1 MPKLVIDEER
11 CKGCQLCVEF
21 CPPKVL
27 AMRTTLNA
35 RGFYPVTLI
44 DEERCTSCAACAIVC
59 PDTVIAVY
67 KAERVAV
74 AR

>member
-1 MPKLVIDEER
+1 MS
-11 CKGCQLCVEF
+11 
-21 CPPKVL
+21 
-27 AMRTTLNA
+27 TTLNT
-35 RGFYPVTLI
+35 RGFFPVMLV

-59 PDTVIAVY
+59 PDTAIAVY